1 MRDNQPLLWIGPRRV
16 LLGYTPV
23 SPLVPLF
30 DVRPNV
36 ALRPPT
42 VADAPT
48 LFALVDGNRGHLRA
62 WLPWL
67 DGCRSEADQAAFLA
81 GVVERGQSGRGAVW
95 LIEASGSVCGICG
108 FNWIEPFNRVCEVGY
123 WLSASHQ
130 GRGIVTACVGRIV
143 RHAFD
148 DLGLNRIT
156 IPVAIGNRRSR
167 AIPERLG
174 FQAEGVLR
182 QAEWLYDW
190 FVDHVL
196 YARIKS
202 DPSPQQGA
210 T

>member
-1 MRDNQPLLWIGPRRV
+1 M
-16 LLGYTPV
+16 
-23 SPLVPLF
+23 SPLVPSF
-30 DVRPNV
+30 EVRPDV
-36 ALRPPT
+36 LLRPAA
-42 VADAPT
+42 VADAAA
-48 LFALVDGNRGHLRA
+48 LFAVVEANRNHLRA

-81 GVVERGQSGRGAVW
+81 GVVNRGQAGRGAVW
-95 LIEASGSVCGICG
+95 VIEASGVVCGVCG

-123 WLSASHQ
+123 WLSESHQ
-130 GRGIVTACVGRIV
+130 GRGIVTACVGRV
-143 RHAFD
+143 VHHAFD

-156 IPVAIGNRRSR
+156 IPVAVENRRSR

-182 QAEWLYDW
+182 QAEWLYDR

-196 YARIKS
+196 YARVKS
-202 DPSPQQGA
+202 DPCPLSVV